1 MPISKTA
8 GGHSNQYR
16 ARRPLSSA
24 SSMHS
29 DAHCSPLRCSSTLQS
44 VTLRAPAVNS
54 LGTRYQL
61 AAHKLN
67 QSPHTLAKT
76 PKAPVCP
83 YDAKFGSRRDFR
95 RGAPRAAHRALL
107 AELVGTSAKRA
118 CGSVPGDLGGSVGS
132 SHRFRTHAQAGMY
145 PRCRFR
151 VRIMIMPVTGDVL
164 PRENENSL
172 PAQCLHK
179 LAIIFV
185 FLHPPPRRRLT
196 STGKQ
201 LTMDESTFLFTSE
214 SVSEGHPGIA
224 YND

>member
-1 MPISKTA
+1 MRQPGAARRAGTKARPRLRSSRISTDALHCKPSFGARAAAARPMLSRQRICVTSLGICAMPISKTA

-76 PKAPVCP
+76 PKAP
-83 YDAKFGSRRDFR
+83 
-95 RGAPRAAHRALL
+95 APPL
-107 AELVGTSAKRA
+107 
-118 CGSVPGDLGGSVGS
+118 
-132 SHRFRTHAQAGMY
+132 
-145 PRCRFR
+145 RCQ
-151 VRIMIMPVTGDVL
+151 I
-164 PRENENSL
+164 RE
-172 PAQCLHK
+172 PA
-179 LAIIFV
+179 
-185 FLHPPPRRRLT
+185 
-196 STGKQ
+196 
-201 LTMDESTFLFTSE
+201 
-214 SVSEGHPGIA
+214 
-224 YND
+224 